1 MFVYASYATDPIND
15 VARKM
20 LTEDVKIHVARNKV
34 NQLMNVRQKEDLPRS
49 LWEKYDANVKSLLNG
64 ETVLNEQT
72 AKPETLDELSAQ
84 TLGSYIK
91 NAKDN
96 KTRVDM
102 DFGHTAGTGDPK
114 APYTTPE
121 SNKKWLKNIDD
132 LRVKSNKRSAGIE
145 LATDKLV
152 KKTLEEEAD
161 EEVLTEEKKNDWLKQ
176 AADYAAKK
184 RTATTGEER
193 ANFDKLE
200 LNALRKAG
208 IVDNQNNT
216 EIMEEGKD
224 EGKPGKNFAKIAN
237 KAAKEYGSKEAGER
251 VAGAIRKKVLAKLH
265 ESEAPLAGFTLP
277 DGKKVEVDGK
287 PFTETMPAQMAPE
300 GDQKAHD
307 ASLQKPIHP
316 PTLEESV
323 KRIME
328 GVDRKKMADALK
340 QAGNDPKKIDPNMF
354 NEPAKP
360 EAPKA
365 KPEGPIKF
373 DATTKP
379 VDGNVIDAA
388 YKVLKQTSRFV
399 PVMPVTAKDRFQHN
413 KSVTGKTLEEAEA
426 NQLNNDGPSDLE
438 TLDETAFGDAFKQA
452 RAQGLTQFTFNGKS
466 YGTRLATETNAAWKV
481 NMSKVAPTPA
491 PRPADRAP
499 VVNGKGEPFNP
510 NGMDGDKGETL
521 SAVGKAQTMAANP
534 AAAALTAPKPAPT
547 QPTIATVQPGPKTL
561 PSTVPMPNDF
571 SSSAGQISSTNLN
584 QALNQAV
591 TKVQQQAAQK
601 PQGSILKEQEEI
613 VSPDGKPLLKPVD
626 FYKDGRELNKIQS
639 ILAMPKIDLSGKST
653 VEQIN
658 EQLQVI
664 KQAKPVKSGDP
675 LDGFDLD
682 NV

>member
-20 LTEDVKIHVARNKV
+20 LTEDVKIHTARNKV
-34 NQLMNVRQKEDLPRS
+34 NKLMNVRQKEDLPRS
-49 LWEKYDANVKSLLNG
+49 LWEKYDTNVKSLLNG
-64 ETVLNEQT
+64 EAVLNEQT
-72 AKPETLDELSAQ
+72 VKPETLDELSAQ

-102 DFGHTAGTGDPK
+102 DFGLTTERGDPK
-114 APYTTPE
+114 APYTTPD

-132 LRVKSNKRSAGIE
+132 LRVKSNKRGTGIE

-152 KKTLEEEAD
+152 RKTLEED
-161 EEVLTEEKKNDWLKQ
+161 VLEEEKKNDWLKQ

-184 RTATTGEER
+184 RSATTGEER

-208 IVDNQNNT
+208 VIDNQNNA
-216 EIMEEGKD
+216 EVMEEGKD
-224 EGKPGKNFAKIAN
+224 EGKPGKNFSKIAA
-237 KAAKEYGSKEAGER
+237 KASKEYGSKEAGER

-287 PFTETMPAQMAPE
+287 PFTETMPVQMAPE

-307 ASLQKPIHP
+307 ASLQKPNHP

-340 QAGNDPKKIDPNMF
+340 NAGNDPKKIDPNMF
-354 NEPAKP
+354 DEPVKP

-373 DATTKP
+373 DATAKP
-379 VDGNVIDAA
+379 VDGNIIDAA

-399 PVMPVTAKDRFQHN
+399 PVMPVNAKDRFQHN
-413 KSVTGKTLEEAEA
+413 KTVDGKTLEE
-426 NQLNNDGPSDLE
+426 E

-452 RAQGLTQFTFNGKS
+452 RSQGLQQFTFNGKS

-481 NMSKVAPTPA
+481 NMAKVAPTPA

-499 VVNGKGEPFNP
+499 VINGKGEPFNP

-534 AAAALTAPKPAPT
+534 AAAALTAPKP
-547 QPTIATVQPGPKTL
+547 QPTIATVQPAVKAPVAAPDMISKTFNSL
-561 PSTVPMPNDF
+561 PAN
-571 SSSAGQISSTNLN
+571 QISPTNLN
-584 QALNQAV
+584 QALNSAV
-591 TKVQQQAAQK
+591 TKVQQNAAQK

-613 VSPDGKPLLKPVD
+613 ASPDGKPLLKPVD
-626 FYKDGRELNKIQS
+626 FYKDGGKELSKIHAVLS
-639 ILAMPKIDLSGKST
+639 MPKIDLSGKSS

-658 EQLQVI
+658 EQLKNITQTKTV
-664 KQAKPVKSGDP
+664 VKSGDP

-682 NV
+682 NI